1 MSDAARAPGLA
12 VEQDP
17 RVVDVQDADD
27 ATAHDGGPHQ
37 RLEAPGLGARLARA
51 RELQGLSLGD
61 VARQLKLAVRQVE
74 ALERDD
80 YDAFPGHVFVR
91 GFLRN
96 YAKLLQLD
104 LERQIAGVAVVE
116 PSPAPEPGA
125 APAAD
130 RVHPVRWLRWGLAAL
145 LALLIGIAL
154 FRPAPDAGRD
164 AAAPV
169 RLSAPPADAVPAPTA
184 PTAPVAVAAPP
195 EGSAPAAAP
204 APDEWSA
211 PLGEPSGAGR

>member
-12 VEQDP
+12 VQDLH
-17 RVVDVQDADD
+17 VAEVQDADD
-27 ATAHDGGPHQ
+27 ATGHDGGARQ
-37 RLEAPGLGARLARA
+37 RLEAPGLGARLAGA

-80 YDAFPGHVFVR
+80 YDAFPGPLFVR

-104 LERQIAGVAVVE
+104 LEHQIAGVGAIE

-125 APAAD
+125 APVAD
-130 RVHPVRWLRWGLAAL
+130 RVHPVRWLRWALAAL

-154 FRPAPDAGRD
+154 FRPAPDAGAGRD

-169 RLSAPPADAVPAPTA
+169 RLSAPPADAPPAVA
-184 PTAPVAVAAPP
+184 APVAVAAPP
-195 EGSAPAAAP
+195 EAPAPAAAP
-204 APDEWSA
+204 APDEASA
-211 PLGEPSGAGR
+211 PLGVPSGAGQ